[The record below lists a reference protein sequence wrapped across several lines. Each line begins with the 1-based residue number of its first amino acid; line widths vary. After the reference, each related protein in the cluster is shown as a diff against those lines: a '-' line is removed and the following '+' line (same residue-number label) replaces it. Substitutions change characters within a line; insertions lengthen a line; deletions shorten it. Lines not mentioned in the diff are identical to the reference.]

1 MDQFTCKDWKKF
13 NTILWCY
20 EPSTQLVKS
29 KSIKSRK
36 DIGLHLTKKKHP
48 AIINLS
54 LNKKS
59 CISKLNEQ
67 DYLNHETFVKK
78 KFHST

>member
-1 MDQFTCKDWKKF
+1 M
-13 NTILWCY
+13 
-20 EPSTQLVKS
+20 
-29 KSIKSRK
+29 
-36 DIGLHLTKKKHP
+36 KKHP

-54 LNKKS
+54 LNKKT

-78 KFHST
+78 NFIQLNCICNMYMCKINKIS